1 MRQSA
6 RKKGGPGLQLKIE
19 VPQLKLVVMTFLVAL
34 VAALRE
40 LTAVIEQNAL
50 GSLLLIGLLLAL
62 GYCATCFGIGRDKK

>member
-1 MRQSA
+1 M
-6 RKKGGPGLQLKIE
+6 
-19 VPQLKLVVMTFLVAL
+19 VVMTFLAAL